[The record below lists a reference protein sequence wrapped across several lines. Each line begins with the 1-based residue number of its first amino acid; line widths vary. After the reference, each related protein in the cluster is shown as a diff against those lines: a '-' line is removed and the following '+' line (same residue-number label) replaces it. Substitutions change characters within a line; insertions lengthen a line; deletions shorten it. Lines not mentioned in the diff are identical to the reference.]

1 MNNQQS
7 YVGFANQAYT
17 NGQTA
22 TINTYGNNVT
32 TLSGLTPGSV
42 YFVQND
48 GSLET
53 TADSFI
59 TGTFLSGTPVAGTA
73 LNATTLL
80 IRDPTTR
87 TT

>member
-22 TINTYGNNVT
+22 TINTYGNIVN
-32 TLSGLTPGSV
+32 TLSGLSAGTV
-42 YFVQND
+42 YFVQNN
-48 GSLET
+48 GSLGISE
-53 TADSFI
+53 ASFAS
-59 TGTFLSGTPVAGTA
+59 GTFLSGTPVAGTA

-87 TT
+87 AT